1 VTEGGQV
8 YLQAAAVNAAL
19 ASVLKSGSID
29 TTGVQGGQV
38 HVLADGGHI
47 RVDGSIKANSTG
59 TDDKGQPLAGGDIY
73 IGRDKDTNE
82 LAAVGDVRGA
92 TLESKGGFVETSG
105 DHLKTDGVQVMAKEW
120 LLDPS
125 DITISAGADAGYAE
139 SGAVPTVSYTPASSS
154 ATSVVNVSTLQTA
167 INAGTSV
174 TIATTNDGTSGSGAG
189 NITIA
194 DALSFNN
201 TGPQSATLSLIA
213 DNGITQNAVITGT
226 GTQLVNI
233 SMTANGNF
241 QGNTA
246 ASANSRGITLNAGIT
261 TNGNI
266 TLTGNNQS
274 GAANGAGAGVNV
286 NSQTID
292 AGPTGDVTM
301 TGTAINGSGV
311 FLNDKPV
318 IKGRDITLTGTANA
332 STSGTGVRFN
342 FSTNTPLIELTA
354 VRDLNIRGT
363 LNASGTA
370 TGSAVRAVSHCC
382 PGTGGGISM
391 TATNGQ
397 ANITGIQTGNV
408 NNTMSAVYLTG
419 LKLNASGDISIQAQA
434 ANSNSLAIHM
444 NREAGT
450 LNNHPDGAQMR
461 VRSTNGNVL
470 IQSNQGAVLGQDAG
484 AVLITGRNVT
494 LDNTGAGMTAS
505 MSVGGVAKGNID
517 SSTGAIV
524 LGDGTSTYLTS
535 VSNWWGETWTP
546 LGVSLRGASGLGNST
561 DGVTATGNLTIGGS
575 SSATQG
581 VVVGT
586 AMTVGGNIH
595 LASRTTAA
603 NTIGLNIGQA
613 LTAAGSIGLTGEST
627 HITTPGVGL
636 NLGAMVRTTG
646 NNSTTTLTSTTG
658 TVSGTG
664 NITTAVGNTG
674 SITVNA
680 ATAGAL
686 SGVISGGGS
695 LVKQGAG
702 TTSLTGN
709 NSYTGITT
717 ISAGSLQIGNATTTG
732 TLGSGAV
739 TNNAVLTFSRSNAMT
754 VGNAISGTGSLNQTG
769 AGTTTLTANNS
780 YVGTTTISGGTL
792 QIGSGGPTGTLG
804 VGDVTLSNGANLN
817 FVRNTI
823 TSIDNNISGNGN
835 VNANITGTDSN
846 LAMNSSIALS
856 GATGSQTNNAILS
869 TTGSITQSAGSIAAN
884 NLFLTATNGSIAT
897 AGNRIS
903 SNVSNLAMVSAGDQF
918 ATQSSALRLAARTTG
933 GGHIDVLT
941 TQGTLTVDSVNG
953 VNGVSASGSGT
964 ITLSGTSTTADG
976 LVIAASRPVTS
987 STGNITLS
995 GTATGA
1001 NGTGLNIGFNGSIST
1016 GGNVSLTGNT
1026 AANNRTAGTFAAVTN
1041 AGTVSGSN
1049 ITLTALASNTTAN
1062 VLGYYGAG
1070 GNLVATQNLTAN
1082 AESRGDGVGFYMWD
1096 GTAQSG
1102 TGMSITG
1109 TGNTESAIGLDNG
1122 AEVLN
1127 KVIAGAAS
1135 GNLVL
1140 TGSSNST
1147 VSSSVGL
1154 YRAVIENAGT
1164 NGGVQISATKGD
1176 VRANYG
1182 QANTITN
1189 GGSGAVV
1196 LSAGPSLA
1204 TDAGAI
1210 NGTDL
1215 TITQNGNGGV
1225 QVLTSGTGNV
1235 TTPKIVNAGT
1245 GNVTVAAGTQL
1256 AAGNGTGGQIRTV
1269 SGNTITQTNAAP
1281 GKTYIYTG
1289 NASDTGVLS
1298 NLGAFGAAL
1307 YLSTIG
1313 ANTKNA
1319 ASNRTYADGPITGG
1333 ANAQVMFREKL
1344 AFTGVLNDAT
1354 VTYGSTDSAS
1364 LKTALQTA
1372 NPSGGTPG
1380 TFTQISNS
1388 GNLQLLVVDV
1398 VADSTSTMTTAQGNA
1413 ANLSSSGQLKASTSP
1428 YRMDLTG
1435 AQYNLAGITANAL
1448 VNQRVLTGVTIAAAG
1463 NTYGSAVTPGAL
1475 SFAGSNWITGDQ
1487 IGGTVSVVST
1497 AADLSSSG
1505 HLKFNANGYNQ
1516 TVSAL
1521 SSGNANNDANNYS
1534 FAGVTANGN
1543 YTVSRLALTGV
1554 TIAAAGNTYGSAVTP
1569 GALSFAGSNRIT
1581 GDQIDG
1587 TVSVVSSAA
1596 DLSSSGHL
1604 KFNANG
1610 YNQTISALSSGNAN
1624 NDANNY
1630 SFAGV
1635 TANGNYTVSRLA
1647 LTGVTIAAAGN
1658 TYGSAVTPGALSFA
1672 GSNRI
1677 VGDQIGG
1684 TVSVVSTAA
1693 DLSSSGHLK
1702 FNANGYNQ
1710 TVSALSSGNANN
1722 DANNY
1727 SFAGV
1732 TANGNYTVSRLTL
1745 TGVTIA
1751 AASNTYGS
1759 AVTPGALSFAGSNR
1773 ITGDQIDGTV
1783 SVVSTAAD
1791 LSSSGHLR
1799 AGNYMQTA
1807 GSTLSGLDQGNYI
1820 FAGVNSSTANYVVAR
1835 RALSADIGG
1844 VTTPY
1849 GTPAATA
1856 QASISGQVAGDQ
1868 VFVTGGTSLVGAVYS
1883 SSNRLRAGTY
1893 QQTADGVLGGA
1904 DAGNYTTSATA
1915 AANYVVT
1922 PRVINASVTAAD
1934 KVYDGNVAAT
1944 LVATSADILLG
1955 DLVNVTGLTG
1965 SFASRNVVR
1974 DGTGN
1979 VLAQAVTVSGSAA
1992 ALGGADGANY
2002 VLGNAASVPAT
2013 TARITPRELSVS
2025 GITASDKVYDGNTTA
2040 VVSAVNAV
2048 LSNAVAGDSV
2058 AVSTQNAQ
2066 GNFADKDVARG
2077 AAGQVLAKAV
2087 QVSGLQLQGAD
2098 AGNYSLQTSGASAQA
2113 SITPRPVSLSGNSAA
2128 DKVADGTTTAQVT
2141 AGSLNGLVAGE
2152 SLNVN
2157 AQGEFEDALVGTNKA
2172 VNARFALENGA
2183 LGLASNYQ
2191 LSNPVE
2197 VLRASIVAFV
2207 PGKVSPETIGGGST
2221 SGSRVSFG
2229 GGAGTGA
2236 ATGVND
2242 EPVDPVMAQCSVLN
2256 PEKCMCV
2263 ETPLPSVELC
2273 FVPVQRVSLKD

>member
-1 VTEGGQV
+1 MNVRCFKTVFCQRLGSLVAVGEHACSQGKATGASTSAHSTPRAAWGLGFCGVLSTTLAFVTLAWASPAWAQPQVQPATHALPTGGQVVQGAVQFNTQAQQLNITQSTDRAAVNWQSFDIGSQAKVQVQQPSAQSVLLNRVGGEAPSQIFGQLQANGKVILVNPNGLVIGRDGSVNAAGFTGSTLNISDADFMAGQARFSRSGAAHGSVLNQGRIEVARGGYVALLGASVSNEGAIVAPQGQVFLAAADGVKIPSEQSGPALVSVPLGTSGRIRLELTPASINAAVANHKGGTIVTEGGQV

-19 ASVLKSGSID
+19 ASVLQSGSID
-29 TTGVQGGQV
+29 TTGVKGGQV

-47 RVDGSIKANSTG
+47 RVDGNIKANSTG
-59 TDDKGQPLAGGDIY
+59 TDEKGQQLAGGDIY
-73 IGRDKDTNE
+73 MGRDKDTNV
-82 LAAVGDVRGA
+82 LAAVGDSSGA

-105 DHLKTDGVQVMAKEW
+105 SFLKTDGTRVIAKDW

-125 DITISAGADAGYAE
+125 DITISTSANSNVTGISPADI
-139 SGAVPTVSYTPASSS
+139 TPNGGDSTSSI
-154 ATSVVNVSTLQTA
+154 VQVSTIEGA
-167 INAGTSV
+167 INSGTNV
-174 TIATTNDGTSGSGAG
+174 TIKTTNALNPTGAG

-201 TGPQSATLSLIA
+201 TGAQAATLSLIA
-213 DNGITQNAVITGT
+213 DNGITQNAAITGT

-274 GAANGAGAGVNV
+274 GAGGGTGAGVYINRQTLNAGASDVTITGTATNGSGILVLANSTIRGRDITIQGTAHSTLADSSTLGGVFVLNTDVIRIEASRNLGIIGTVEGTGLATGGGTRNGLRISTQLVGVPIAALMTAGGTATLRGIQRGNANNTSSAMYLSGFRV
-286 NSQTID
+286 N
-292 AGPTGDVTM
+292 ATGDVT
-301 TGTAINGSGV
+301 
-311 FLNDKPV
+311 L
-318 IKGRDITLTGTANA
+318 
-332 STSGTGVRFN
+332 
-342 FSTNTPLIELTA
+342 
-354 VRDLNIRGT
+354 
-363 LNASGTA
+363 
-370 TGSAVRAVSHCC
+370 
-382 PGTGGGISM
+382 
-391 TATNGQ
+391 Q
-397 ANITGIQTGNV
+397 AE
-408 NNTMSAVYLTG
+408 
-419 LKLNASGDISIQAQA
+419 A

-444 NREAGT
+444 NREAGA
-450 LNNHPDGAQMR
+450 LNGYDDWRMQ
-461 VRSTNGNVL
+461 VRSSGGNVL
-470 IQSNQGAVLGQDAG
+470 IQSSQGAVLGQDING
-484 AVLITGRNVT
+484 GVNISGRNVT
-494 LDNTGAGMTAS
+494 LDNTGAGMTVN
-505 MSVGGVAKGNID
+505 SVANANGGSIHAT
-517 SSTGAIV
+517 TGAIV
-524 LGDGTSTYLTS
+524 LGSGTSTFATS
-535 VSNWWGETWTP
+535 VSNGWAGSWVP
-546 LGVSLRGASGLGNST
+546 LGVSLASANST
-561 DGVTATGNLTIGGS
+561 ASVTASGNLTLGGS
-575 SSATQG
+575 SSAAQG
-581 VVVGT
+581 LVVGN
-586 AMTVGGNIH
+586 AVSAGANIY
-595 LASRTTAA
+595 LASRASAA
-603 NTIGLNIGQA
+603 STIGLSITQA

-627 HITTPGVGL
+627 HATTPGVGL
-636 NLGAMVRTTG
+636 NVGAAIGTTG
-646 NNSTTTLTSTTG
+646 NSSTTTLTSTTG
-658 TVSGTG
+658 SVSGTG

-680 ATAGAL
+680 ATAGTL

-702 TTSLTGN
+702 TTTLTGN
-709 NSYTGITT
+709 NSYTGTTT
-717 ISAGSLQIGNATTTG
+717 ISAGTLQIGNATTTG

-739 TNNAVLTFSRSNAMT
+739 TNNAVLTFNRSNAMT
-754 VGNAISGTGSLNQTG
+754 VGNAISGTGNLNQTG
-769 AGTTTLTANNS
+769 AGTTTLTSNNS
-780 YVGTTTISGGTL
+780 YGGTTTISGGTL
-792 QIGSGGPTGTLG
+792 QIGSGGATGTLG

-817 FVRNTI
+817 FVRNTS

-835 VNANITGTDSN
+835 VNANITGTGSN

-869 TTGSITQSAGSIAAN
+869 TTGSITQSAGSIAAT
-884 NLFLTATNGSIAT
+884 NLFLTATNGGIAT
-897 AGNRIS
+897 AGNRII
-903 SNVSNLAMVSAGDQF
+903 SNVSNLAMASAGDQF

-941 TQGTLTVDSVNG
+941 TQGTLTVESVNG

-964 ITLSGTSTTADG
+964 ITLSGTSNTADG
-976 LVIAASRPVTS
+976 LVIATSRPVTS
-987 STGNITLS
+987 STGNLTLS

-1049 ITLTALASNTTAN
+1049 ITLTALASNTTAD
-1062 VLGYYGAG
+1062 VLGYYGANG
-1070 GNLVATQNLTAN
+1070 TLVATQNLTAN
-1082 AESRGDGVGFYMWD
+1082 TESRGAGVGFYMFD
-1096 GTAQSG
+1096 GRTQSG
-1102 TGMSITG
+1102 TGMSITA
-1109 TGNTESAIGLDNG
+1109 TGNTESAIGLDSG
-1122 AEVLN
+1122 AQVLN
-1127 KVIAGAAS
+1127 KVTAGAAS

-1164 NGGVQISATKGD
+1164 NGGVQISATQGD

-1189 GGSGAVV
+1189 GGSSAVV

-1354 VTYGSTDSAS
+1354 VTYGITDSAS

-1380 TFTQISNS
+1380 TFTQISNA

-1413 ANLSSSGQLKASTSP
+1413 ANLSSSGQLKASTTP
-1428 YRMDLTG
+1428 YRMDLVG
-1435 AQYNLAGITANAL
+1435 AQYNLTGITANAL
-1448 VNQRVLTGVTIAAAG
+1448 VNKRVLTGVTIAAAG
-1463 NTYGSAVTPGAL
+1463 ITYGSAVTPGAL
-1475 SFAGSNWITGDQ
+1475 SFAGSNRVSGDQ

-1505 HLKFNANGYNQ
+1505 N
-1516 TVSAL
+1516 
-1521 SSGNANNDANNYS
+1521 
-1534 FAGVTANGN
+1534 
-1543 YTVSRLALTGV
+1543 
-1554 TIAAAGNTYGSAVTP
+1554 
-1569 GALSFAGSNRIT
+1569 
-1581 GDQIDG
+1581 
-1587 TVSVVSSAA
+1587 
-1596 DLSSSGHL
+1596 
-1604 KFNANG
+1604 
-1610 YNQTISALSSGNAN
+1610 
-1624 NDANNY
+1624 
-1630 SFAGV
+1630 
-1635 TANGNYTVSRLA
+1635 
-1647 LTGVTIAAAGN
+1647 
-1658 TYGSAVTPGALSFA
+1658 
-1672 GSNRI
+1672 
-1677 VGDQIGG
+1677 
-1684 TVSVVSTAA
+1684 
-1693 DLSSSGHLK
+1693 
-1702 FNANGYNQ
+1702 
-1710 TVSALSSGNANN
+1710 
-1722 DANNY
+1722 
-1727 SFAGV
+1727 
-1732 TANGNYTVSRLTL
+1732 
-1745 TGVTIA
+1745 
-1751 AASNTYGS
+1751 
-1759 AVTPGALSFAGSNR
+1759 
-1773 ITGDQIDGTV
+1773 
-1783 SVVSTAAD
+1783 
-1791 LSSSGHLR
+1791 LR
-1799 AGNYMQTA
+1799 AGSYMQTA

-1835 RALSADIGG
+1835 RGLSADIAG
-1844 VTTPY
+1844 VTTSY
-1849 GTPAATA
+1849 GTTAATA
-1856 QASISGQVAGDQ
+1856 QASISGQVTGDQ
-1868 VFVTGGTSLVGAVYS
+1868 VFWTGGTSLVGAVYS

-1934 KVYDGNVAAT
+1934 KVYDGSVAAS
-1944 LVATSADILLG
+1944 LVASSADILLG
-1955 DLVNVTGLTG
+1955 DVVNVTGLTG
-1965 SFASRNVVR
+1965 SFASRNVAR

-1979 VLAQAVTVSGSAA
+1979 VLAQAVTVSGSGA

-2040 VVSAVNAV
+2040 VVSAVTAV
-2048 LSNAVAGDSV
+2048 LRNAVAGDSV

-2066 GNFADKDVARG
+2066 GNFADKDVARD
-2077 AAGQVLAKAV
+2077 AKGQVLAKAV
-2087 QVSGLQLQGAD
+2087 QVSGLQLQGSD
-2098 AGNYSLQTSGASAQA
+2098 AGNYSLQTSGVSAQA
-2113 SITPRPVSLSGNSAA
+2113 SITPRPVSLSGNSAV
-2128 DKVADGTTTAQVT
+2128 DKVADGTTAAQVI

-2172 VNARFALENGA
+2172 VNARFALQNGA

-2207 PGKVSPETIGGGST
+2207 PGKVSPEPIGGGST
-2221 SGSRVSFG
+2221 QGSRVSFG
-2229 GGAGTGA
+2229 GGPSTGA

-2242 EPVDPVMAQCSVLN
+2242 DPVDPVVAQCSVLN
-2256 PEKCMCV
+2256 PEKCECV
-2263 ETPLPSVELC
+2263 ETPQPGVELC